1 VRIKLE
7 TEAKLGIQERIVQGK
22 LKLAWSFILDFENQA
37 NPFEQRKLAIKDWKV
52 HAFVYTGSTKEILET
67 AERFERM
74 GIRGKDALHVAC
86 AVAMKCDYFLTT
98 DDHLVKKAS
107 GATEI
112 KVTDPVS
119 FIREVIE

>member
-1 VRIKLE
+1 
-7 TEAKLGIQERIVQGK
+7 
-22 LKLAWSFILDFENQA
+22 
-37 NPFEQRKLAIKDWKV
+37 
-52 HAFVYTGSTKEILET
+52 
-67 AERFERM
+67 M